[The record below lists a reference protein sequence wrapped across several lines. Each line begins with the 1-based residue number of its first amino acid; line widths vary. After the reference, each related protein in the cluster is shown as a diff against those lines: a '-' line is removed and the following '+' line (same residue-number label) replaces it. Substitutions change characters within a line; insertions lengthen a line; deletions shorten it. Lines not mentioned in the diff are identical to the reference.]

1 MSDNDDK
8 QYKSIDSAFAKQ
20 IRSDLEINMQKFRDP
35 IILGELAYRLTDE
48 RENTN
53 RILKNILQKLEAL
66 EARQASP
73 ESDTAHM
80 EAAHH
85 PPGMDDLLP
94 EIDEQI
100 LAFIREAGKVTAE
113 EVRARFNY
121 KGKNAASAR
130 LNRLYGIGVLL
141 KKQVGRKTYFFPS

>member
-20 IRSDLEINMQKFRDP
+20 IRSDLETNMEKFRDP
-35 IILGELAYRLTDE
+35 IILGELAYRLTEE

-53 RILKNILQKLEAL
+53 RLLKNILQKLEAL
-66 EARQASP
+66 ENRLASP

-80 EAAHH
+80 EVAH
-85 PPGMDDLLP
+85 PSGMEDLLP

-100 LAFIREAGKVTAE
+100 LAFIREAKKATAE

-130 LNRLYGIGVLL
+130 LNRLCGMGVLL
-141 KKQVGRKTYFFPS
+141 KKQVGRKMYFFPS